1 MTRCATGGQGEEREN
16 EWERMEERKR
26 WRMKGEGWGW
36 KENREEKKTDKK
48 AGGWDMGATGLECE
62 RDSKQDWN
70 S

>member
-16 EWERMEERKR
+16 EWEREREVEE
-26 WRMKGEGWGW
+26 EGREVGW

-48 AGGWDMGATGLECE
+48 AGGWDTGATGLECE